1 MARLRLT
8 ICGEPKDLV
17 ISTQKET
24 DSASFVAEDG
34 NSYDYQ
40 LSLIDFSFKKKMYQP
55 TEMIAKIQLTKISGK
70 KDDWKSISRDGL
82 DSIFKFKK
90 VVLEEMPT
98 DLNDKT
104 AIQTIGNDFYVHEVL
119 AHFKPDAMY
128 VTLKIYSLDKLLTLK
143 QTSRTFVAKKLSA
156 DILTTELTKYVTPW
170 TIDPQIGVLAGKIE
184 DMTASISKLEEALKT
199 DPGNQKNINEKNR
212 LTTELENLKTEKTA
226 REKKQEKLTHFPD
239 NMKHLYYDNSKS
251 EHIFPYLVQ
260 YNESFYDM
268 LIRTANRW
276 GEFVYY
282 ENGNL
287 NIGYEYD
294 AKKVVSIKGDYSD
307 MTYVDL
313 NSTKAEVAQD
323 GKYDYTSADETG
335 FLSDMLI
342 KSPGSVSGIL
352 FKPGKKGDKV
362 AMKLISSFLKNEK
375 NLPTYLADLA
385 FNSTY
390 ELVVSELANLKV
402 NKDYDKKWFPDQDKP
417 YTAEHYGKYDI
428 GTKEK
433 PDNRDSVNLFSEM
446 GFSYTSEAYANIL
459 AKEQSVGKN
468 AVCINFDT
476 HCPKLQLGSII
487 KISKKEFIVVEI
499 SAKTV
504 TDYELTVSA
513 KAVSNKDMETDQ
525 ETIYEVIKTPVSTL
539 VFQVVAT
546 AQDSEDKLFYP
557 AVIPA
562 GHVRQADP
570 QIATITD
577 ADDPAGKN
585 RVRVMFSWQDI
596 AYEGNDA
603 ENDITD
609 ATKKASSPWLT
620 FAAGGA
626 GSPVIGKHYEKNKVL
641 VGFIG
646 GNVERPYVLGGLT
659 SEGDGAD
666 YVQTTPGGHTFT
678 MQDDEEGVANFLTG
692 MFLPGVG
699 TLLPTI
705 SLIPGFNSFKE
716 AVLKPS
722 KGCKNNIALGGGF
735 ELSDKYGIY
744 KISGSTD
751 GREVSIAS
759 PWGAVNIS
767 AFTGINISAPNGDIS
782 ISGKNVSIQAG
793 NNLQIT
799 SGTNVQYKLLGES
812 LDKGAKNV
820 ASAFFGN
827 MAAAVTKKLALMAV
841 NIVDLSMIRNVLDI
855 VFRPA
860 EGNMRIK
867 SNRYMMLESG
877 DGECDYPADAYK
889 DDNTVKEV
897 IKKKEQAYLR
907 PGLKLDSGVVEMIA
921 KVQNLGN
928 KIDLDYR
935 TAYNKCVDLREA
947 YEAKYADAI
956 KWSDD
961 YDFTKNMENNAK
973 ICNRYTD
980 IMNNVW
986 KDNPEITEANLG
998 WQANYTVVPADVKPK
1013 ALLNFQYHNAPS
1025 VGYARN
1031 LSNKN
1036 TIKEIVNERK
1046 KFKQE
1051 LLDIA
1056 ISLQKA
1062 IADLQKMSGLSE
1074 EDIKAQI
1081 GAWKDRNIPESFRKA
1096 LVTAFKKEKLG
1107 DTFFYKKITDDEKK
1121 KLDTPY
1127 GEDGLKKERKALKRK
1142 ATIILLEEMGFKDE
1156 WRKQIPDSSVPPIV
1170 SQVNVVAGNAP
1181 GIPPAPQRVKDV
1193 PRKTN
1198 EADLTDTY
1206 WGEYVQ
1212 SLAAVPPLTPVRWK
1226 AAEEAKKMLFGAL
1239 DNLYFWKNIKENQ
1252 AWGDAKKGAI
1262 LFSSDESVY
1271 HLKNNTIEEVNI
1283 PGKENLTETDD
1294 TVANG
1299 PVNSFLTKI
1308 RTKLNELD

>member
-34 NSYDYQ
+34 NSYEYQ

-55 TEMIAKIQLTKISGK
+55 TEIIAKIQLTKISGK
-70 KDDWKSISRDGL
+70 KDDWKAISRDGL

-98 DLNDKT
+98 DLKDTTVN
-104 AIQTIGNDFYVHEVL
+104 QTIGNDFYVHEVL

-156 DILTTELTKYVTPW
+156 DILATELTKYVTPW

-184 DMTASISKLEEALKT
+184 DTTAAISKLEEALKAN
-199 DPGNQKNINEKNR
+199 PGNQKNINEKNR

-294 AKKVVSIKGDYSD
+294 ANKVVIIKDGYSD

-313 NSTKAEVAQD
+313 DSTKAEVAQD
-323 GKYDYTSADETG
+323 GKFDYTSADEQG

-362 AMKLISSFLKNEK
+362 AMKLISSFLRNEK

-417 YTAEHYGKYDI
+417 CTAEHYGKYDI

-446 GFSYTSEAYANIL
+446 GFSYTSEAYTNIL

-487 KISKKEFIVVEI
+487 KVSEKEFIVVEI

-504 TDYELTVSA
+504 IDYELTVPPQTEPDDKSENDL
-513 KAVSNKDMETDQ
+513 KGNV
-525 ETIYEVIKTPVSTL
+525 VIKTPISTL

-782 ISGKNVSIQAG
+782 ISGKNVSIEAG

-877 DGECDYPADAYK
+877 DGECDYPKDAYK

-947 YEAKYADAI
+947 YEKLYEEAI
-956 KWSDD
+956 KYSED
-961 YDFTKNMENNAK
+961 YDSTKSVAENAK
-973 ICNRYTD
+973 ICNRYDAIKD
-980 IMNNVW
+980 IVW
-986 KDNPEITEANLG
+986 KDDPEITEANLG
-998 WQANYTVVPADVKPK
+998 WQANYTVDPTQVKDK
-1013 ALLNFQYHNAPS
+1013 ALSNYRATLGSITSWWNT
-1025 VGYARN
+1025 
-1031 LSNKN
+1031 LSDQEQ
-1036 TIKEIVNERK
+1036 KEAIVNRRNYLKEK
-1046 KFKQE
+1046 
-1051 LLDIA
+1051 LLSTA

-1142 ATIILLEEMGFKDE
+1142 AAIILLEEMGFIDE
-1156 WRKQIPDSSVPPIV
+1156 WRRRIPDSSVPPIV

-1198 EADLTDTY
+1198 EADLTDDY

-1239 DNLYFWKNIKENQ
+1239 DNLYVWKNIKENQ

-1308 RTKLNELD
+1308 RAKLNDLN